1 MRHWVRHLAALLT
14 LAGGLACSSVDA
26 CAQAQGAG
34 TLRHE
39 GYVCADLEGAR
50 AVAAEMLNDAQGYDT
65 VWDVVDAVRAE
76 GHDCTHTLS
85 GPLQVKVI
93 ATIEPIKGTTDP
105 PLHIIEVR
113 ALKEKTNV
121 FIIAALE

>member
-1 MRHWVRHLAALLT
+1 MRRGIRHFAALLT
-14 LAGGLACSSVDA
+14 LAGGLAFGGADA
-26 CAQAQGAG
+26 RAQAQGAG

-50 AVAAEMLNDAQGYDT
+50 AVAAEMLSEDRGYDT

-113 ALKEKTNV
+113 ALKEKANV